1 MIGGGRRREPHYWGL
16 ITEDSSSSS
25 TRADSNHLRS
35 PDPTNKD
42 ISLCFSSSL
51 YVYGSSVLAAKRFFF
66 FLSCHSFTVVPVV
79 LAELQ
84 QYTVSPNGVQSRG
97 ILSLWL
103 SWKWRLTVKVHAGK
117 DGCYFL
123 LNSFTADDVLRG
135 VTAAALTA
143 KDES

>member
-1 MIGGGRRREPHYWGL
+1 MIGGGGGGTSLLRFDYWGL
-16 ITEDSSSSS
+16 FIIQHTCWKQSSSEP
-25 TRADSNHLRS
+25 RPNKQRHLA
-35 PDPTNKD
+35 
-42 ISLCFSSSL
+42 LFL
-51 YVYGSSVLAAKRFFF
+51 LFFIRPWIKCPRGKMLL
-66 FLSCHSFTVVPVV
+66 FLLCHSFTVVPVV

-84 QYTVSPNGVQSRG
+84 QYTVSPNGVQSRS

-103 SWKWRLTVKVHAGK
+103 SWKWRLTVKVHAGR
-117 DGCYFL
+117 DGCYFS